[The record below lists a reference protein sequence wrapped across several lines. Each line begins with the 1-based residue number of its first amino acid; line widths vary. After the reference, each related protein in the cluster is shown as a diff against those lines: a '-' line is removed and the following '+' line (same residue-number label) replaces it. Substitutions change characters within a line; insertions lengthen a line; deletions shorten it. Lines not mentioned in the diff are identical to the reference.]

1 MFTIFRAVNGS
12 LNHAMPIS
20 ATSAVPAPDQIAY
33 DESIGEMRG
42 RA

>member
-1 MFTIFRAVNGS
+1 MLTIFRAVNGS
-12 LNHAMPIS
+12 LNHPMPIS